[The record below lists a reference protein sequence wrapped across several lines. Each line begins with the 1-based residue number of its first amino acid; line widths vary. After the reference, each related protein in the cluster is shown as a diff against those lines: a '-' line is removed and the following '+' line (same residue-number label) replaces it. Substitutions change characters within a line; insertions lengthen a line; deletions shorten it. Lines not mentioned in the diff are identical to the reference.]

1 MVGNIN
7 ASDNI
12 SSGDK
17 RDKSLLFFLMF
28 LPCCFVF
35 LKILDND
42 FWFIINSGRFV
53 MNHGIPYLEP
63 FTIHNGMSF
72 VMQQWLSAVI
82 FWLIYS
88 SGGEL
93 GIKLLVMLCHI
104 LLVFLVFR
112 LCMKVSR
119 DNFVVSFT
127 IALFAG
133 VFASVYM
140 TSRPIIFTL
149 LIILVEFY
157 SLESFIREG
166 NRRFLLVLPLL
177 SLLEINLHA
186 ALWPILFVLVLPYVI
201 DSFDFK
207 LGPIIAEGYDKKYL
221 FAVIALMFL
230 AGFGN
235 PYGWDAITYLVKSF
249 GHSEMHE
256 LIIELKPPN
265 INTLTGMM
273 IYAAIFVVFF
283 TYCVYRQGKTTLRYI
298 LLTAGTTFLVLSSF
312 RNISFFVVSSFFP
325 LAHYLQDLTFP
336 TRPEQP
342 SKRVLLLRKVLI
354 GLIVLMLFF
363 IFWQEYNPNGT
374 SEAYQDLNHAVD
386 YILDNEDP
394 ESIVLYTGF
403 NDGGL
408 AEFRGLSAYIDPR
421 AEVFVKKVN
430 RKDDIMLEYRYLQEG
445 SVYYKSVL
453 DKYEF
458 THLLVGKADILSTYL
473 PFDDDYQMVY
483 ANSSYEVYISIASMR
498 NN

>member
-265 INTLTGMM
+265 INTLTGM
-273 IYAAIFVVFF
+273 IVYSAVFVVFL
-283 TYCVYRQGKTTLRYI
+283 TYCIYRQGKTTLRYI
-298 LLTAGTTFLVLSSF
+298 LLTAGTTFLVLSSI
-312 RNISFFVVSSFFP
+312 RNISFFVASSFFP
-325 LAHYLQDLTFP
+325 LAVFCNKKILKSAKSFP
-336 TRPEQP
+336 QAPVGNFLCHPCRTSEFFIRSLSP
-342 SKRVLLLRKVLI
+342 SKIRR
-354 GLIVLMLFF
+354 
-363 IFWQEYNPNGT
+363 
-374 SEAYQDLNHAVD
+374 
-386 YILDNEDP
+386 
-394 ESIVLYTGF
+394 
-403 NDGGL
+403 
-408 AEFRGLSAYIDPR
+408 
-421 AEVFVKKVN
+421 
-430 RKDDIMLEYRYLQEG
+430 
-445 SVYYKSVL
+445 
-453 DKYEF
+453 
-458 THLLVGKADILSTYL
+458 
-473 PFDDDYQMVY
+473 
-483 ANSSYEVYISIASMR
+483 
-498 NN
+498 